1 MQEGGLFF
9 CKRRGTRM
17 DASPYLY
24 THARTRI
31 WLFGSGASPVTKQCP
46 RRKWLVTTRKTRFA
60 ESNRTSSSPQG
71 LKILGAPGML
81 VTKRYPTCG
90 GSSYISIVH
99 FLALLQTI
107 PPLRWGTVL
116 LQKRNMKR
124 NRRTE
129 IASGGR
135 YEE

>member
-1 MQEGGLFF
+1 
-9 CKRRGTRM
+9 M
-17 DASPYLY
+17 DASPYY
-24 THARTRI
+24 IRMRVPA
-31 WLFGSGASPVTKQCP
+31 WLFGSGASPVTTQF
-46 RRKWLVTTRKTRFA
+46 LTYV
-60 ESNRTSSSPQG
+60 SNF
-71 LKILGAPGML
+71 
-81 VTKRYPTCG
+81 
-90 GSSYISIVH
+90 YISIVH